1 MPAPK
6 GKGIAD
12 DADDYAELPASSKS
26 PPPKSPS
33 PKSAPKNAGGGIAD
47 DADAFAGLV
56 DESTDKARTLESE
69 WLYQQ
74 NGQVFGP
81 VKPKDLLELLYN
93 KEINEET
100 PIAVSD
106 GEFAP
111 LKRYGVFRVHLPKVE
126 RRQIEIQGIHIADEA
141 AAKVR
146 AKKRVLWVVIALVIA
161 APITYGVVQYIRGR
175 KAEAARA
182 EARVKEEALL
192 KAVDD
197 LMATVTI
204 EPPLLDIGDDDPAK
218 PAATKRRRVAKFSAG
233 GGKGIIGAGG
243 TGELTRDEIMVG
255 IGRAF
260 SGFKRCIVEQMQRE
274 PDSVTDQIVL
284 TFAINNN
291 GQIQD
296 TSIADRTLRA
306 SPMRDCFA
314 RQLGDIRYR
323 SFKGEV
329 QNVEYPISIGRQ

>member
-12 DADDYAELPASSKS
+12 DADDYAELSGASQSPAPKS
-26 PPPKSPS
+26 PPAKPG
-33 PKSAPKNAGGGIAD
+33 ARGGIAD
-47 DADAFAGLV
+47 DADAFAGLI
-56 DESTDKARTLESE
+56 DESTDKARTLESD

-93 KEINEET
+93 KEIDEET

-126 RRQIEIQGIHIADEA
+126 RRQIEIQAVHIADEA
-141 AAKVR
+141 AATVR
-146 AKKRVLWVVIALVIA
+146 AKKRVLWVVVALLIA
-161 APITYGVVQYIRGR
+161 APVTFAIVHYIRGL
-175 KAEAARA
+175 KQEAARL
-182 EARVKEEALL
+182 ESRKKEEELL
-192 KAVDD
+192 KAVEN

-204 EPPLLDIGDDDPAK
+204 EPPLLELGDDADPKSPTA
-218 PAATKRRRVAKFSAG
+218 KRRRSVAKFSAG

-243 TGELTRDEIMVG
+243 TGELTRDEIMIG

-260 SGFKRCIVEQMQRE
+260 GGFKRCIVEQMQRDRE
-274 PDSVTDQIVL
+274 SVSDQIVL
-284 TFAINNN
+284 MFTIGNS

-296 TSIADRTLRA
+296 TSFADRTLRQ

-314 RQLGDIRYR
+314 RQLGEIRYR
-323 SFKGEV
+323 SFVGEV